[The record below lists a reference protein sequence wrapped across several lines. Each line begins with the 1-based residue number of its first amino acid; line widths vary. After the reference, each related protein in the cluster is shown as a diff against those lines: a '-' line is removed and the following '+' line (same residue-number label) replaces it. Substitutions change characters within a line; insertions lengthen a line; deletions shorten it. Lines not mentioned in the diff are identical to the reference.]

1 MRLGVR
7 FLARRDRTVA
17 QVERFLASKGA
28 SPLQVR
34 QTVRRL
40 SDLTYLDDHAY
51 AQRWV
56 NNRLAVRPMGEERL
70 RAELQAKGISKAL
83 AALVT
88 AEALRE
94 IDERGLARRVIQAAE
109 RHHPRLTSSQ
119 LVRLLHRRGFSQET
133 IDRMIEND
141 GLREEPVYDE

>member
-1 MRLGVR
+1 MQLGVR

-56 NNRLAVRPMGEERL
+56 NNRLAVRPMGQERL
-70 RAELQAKGISKAL
+70 KLELQSRGIAETLVNQVIADAFRDANEEAVAHRAL
-83 AALVT
+83 
-88 AEALRE
+88 
-94 IDERGLARRVIQAAE
+94 QAAQ
-109 RHHPRLTSSQ
+109 RHGRRMTSSQ
-119 LVRLLHRRGFSQET
+119 MVRLLHRRGFSQET